1 MAGMDGSTG
10 SREAC
15 GGYFKA
21 RPEFGRIFAAMRRK
35 WESLGRTAGT
45 VTLEAGTEEERRALE
60 GFLGRAMTGE
70 RLRFSLA
77 EFEKALGETRFG
89 AVSLKELLEAY
100 SGEALATNRE
110 RLEQRKS
117 REDRFWEKLEYQ
129 AGRIWQAMS
138 RTARRQPP
146 GSGRWV
152 RKKPAVTVL

>member
-1 MAGMDGSTG
+1 MNSELAGMDGSTG

-15 GGYFKA
+15 GAYFKA
-21 RPEFGRIFAAMRRK
+21 RPEFGRIFAAMRKK

-89 AVSLKELLEAY
+89 AVSLGWS
-100 SGEALATNRE
+100 SGKAGKTGSGRNWSIR
-110 RLEQRKS
+110 Q
-117 REDRFWEKLEYQ
+117 DGFW
-129 AGRIWQAMS
+129 RAMS